1 MDDFF
6 NSKTAQS
13 LTPVVGG
20 AMTTTITATLV
31 SQFGLPGNWTGLA
44 ISLLL
49 GASVWADKSAAI
61 YQRIIFY
68 IINSLTIFAVAL
80 GLNTAGMVVNQK
92 IERSVNPPAIE
103 RSVPAQ
109 SQSFFQNWFK

>member
-1 MDDFF
+1 MGDFF

-13 LTPVVGG
+13 LTPVVAG

-44 ISLLL
+44 LSMLF

-61 YQRIIFY
+61 FQRIIFY
-68 IINSLTIFAVAL
+68 IINSLTILAVAI
-80 GLNTAGMVVNQK
+80 GLNTAGMVVNRAA
-92 IERSVNPPAIE
+92 ERSVKPPVIE
-103 RSVPAQ
+103 RGVPDQ
-109 SQSFFQNWFK
+109 PPSFFQYWF

>member
-6 NSKTAQS
+6 RSKAM
-13 LTPVVGG
+13 LTPGVAG
-20 AMTTTITATLV
+20 ATTTMITATLV
-31 SQFGLPGNWTGLA
+31 SQFGLPGNWTGLV

-49 GASVWADKSAAI
+49 GLSVWADKSVAI

-68 IINSLTIFAVAL
+68 IINSVTIFTVAL

-92 IERSVNPPAIE
+92 VERFVNPPEIE
-103 RSVPAQ
+103 RKVPPESKA
-109 SQSFFQNWFK
+109 FFQEWFR

>member
-6 NSKTAQS
+6 KSKLM
-13 LTPVVGG
+13 LTPG
-20 AMTTTITATLV
+20 AAGATTTMITATLV
-31 SQFGLPGNWTGLA
+31 SQFGLPGNWTGLV

-49 GASVWADKSAAI
+49 GLSVWADKSVAI

-68 IINSLTIFAVAL
+68 IVNSLTIFTVAL

-92 IERSVNPPAIE
+92 VERFVNPPKIE
-103 RSVPAQ
+103 RQVPPESKA
-109 SQSFFQNWFK
+109 FFQGWFR